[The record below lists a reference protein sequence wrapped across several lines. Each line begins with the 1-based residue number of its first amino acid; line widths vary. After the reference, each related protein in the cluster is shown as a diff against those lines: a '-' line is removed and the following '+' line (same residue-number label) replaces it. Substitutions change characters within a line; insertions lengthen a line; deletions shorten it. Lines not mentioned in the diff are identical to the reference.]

1 MFTDETRR
9 EIAAIARDLD
19 VEPEALLAIAEVESG
34 GKGFAI
40 IGGRPEPLI
49 RFEGHYFDR
58 RLSAA
63 NRQRARADG
72 LASPAAGAVANPR
85 TQAGRWALLEK
96 ACAIDAR
103 AANESVSW
111 GIGQV
116 MGAHWAW
123 LGYADVDAL
132 VAEVRGSIA
141 GQIRLMARY
150 IDKAGLSAA
159 VRCRDWEAF
168 ARGYNGPQYRR
179 HGYHRKIAA
188 AYHRFRA
195 VSGEPLPA
203 PEKRDPAVRLVKA
216 PATKPMLAKTSPA
229 RMPAAET
236 RPARTPSVPPAR
248 RSLWS
253 GLAARF
259 SGFLGRG

>member
-9 EIAAIARDLD
+9 EIAAIANDLGL
-19 VEPEALLAIAEVESG
+19 EPEALLAIAEVESG

-40 IGGRPEPLI
+40 VGGRPEPLI

-58 RLSAA
+58 RLSPA

-72 LASPAAGAVANPR
+72 LASPLAGVVVNPR
-85 TQAGRWALLEK
+85 TQSGRWALLAK
-96 ACAIDAR
+96 ARAIDPR

-132 VAEVRGSIA
+132 VAEARGGVA

-150 IDKAGLSAA
+150 IEKAGLAAA
-159 VRCRDWEAF
+159 VRRRDWEAF
-168 ARGYNGPQYRR
+168 ARGYNGPRYRR

-195 VSGEPLPA
+195 ESGEPLPA
-203 PEKRDPAVRLVKA
+203 KRNTVSR
-216 PATKPMLAKTSPA
+216 TAKSPA
-229 RMPAAET
+229 RKALPATALSAKTQPAGPVKT
-236 RPARTPSVPPAR
+236 RF
-248 RSLWS
+248 WS
-253 GLAARF
+253 RF
-259 SGFLGRG
+259 AQALSSFLGRG

>member
-9 EIAAIARDLD
+9 EIAAIAADLEL
-19 VEPEALLAIAEVESG
+19 EPETLLAIAEVESG
-34 GKGFAI
+34 GKGFATV
-40 IGGRPEPLI
+40 GGRSEPLI

-58 RLSAA
+58 RLSPA

-132 VAEVRGSIA
+132 VAEARCGIA
-141 GQIRLMARY
+141 GQV
-150 IDKAGLSAA
+150 GLAEA
-159 VRCRDWEAF
+159 VRGRDWEAF

-179 HGYHRKIAA
+179 YGYHRKLAA

-195 VSGEPLPA
+195 ESEEPLP
-203 PEKRDPAVRLVKA
+203 EKRNTALRIAKGPVRKALPATAIPTKTQAVR
-216 PATKPMLAKTSPA
+216 PAKP
-229 RMPAAET
+229 R
-236 RPARTPSVPPAR
+236 
-248 RSLWS
+248 LWS
-253 GLAARF
+253 RLAQTF
-259 SGFLGRG
+259 SSFLGRA